1 MFSTQKV
8 AATPSQDEVRKG
20 TTTNVQDINIAIK
33 ETVPLQQPV
42 VEQQGQTTQSHP
54 ARDVKEPVITK
65 VEEVQQQ
72 PGFVLDREQGRI
84 LEQAAKNQQTNS
96 SMVQQAL
103 KVEQSNISS
112 LDSVSRSLQD
122 NSSKLNAAWT
132 AEQEYERKLMEA
144 QKLRDDI
151 SSRLENA
158 KKSELDKNRLLQ
170 EALAAQQ
177 GNAGQLGA
185 SLSTEQAR
193 TQKIEELLAAQRD
206 KTNNLQSAFIAEQA
220 NTRKLQEALRN
231 QQDIISQLE
240 KIRLSQPGNIA
251 EVQRVKTEMPT
262 SYVKE
267 EVQKTVVTVDNRTT
281 GPQHATMKMEQ
292 GSGMTSSSMKSSEH
306 TGSSS
311 SSQQQQGTSGLG
323 YHPLTPEGIEK
334 ATYSSMPLPPSGE
347 QTTGYST
354 TGTTVGETGYNTTT
368 TTASTDTHHASLGER
383 IKAKVHEKIDHLKGK
398 YQE

>member
-1 MFSTQKV
+1 
-8 AATPSQDEVRKG
+8 
-20 TTTNVQDINIAIK
+20 
-33 ETVPLQQPV
+33 
-42 VEQQGQTTQSHP
+42 
-54 ARDVKEPVITK
+54 
-65 VEEVQQQ
+65 
-72 PGFVLDREQGRI
+72 
-84 LEQAAKNQQTNS
+84 
-96 SMVQQAL
+96 
-103 KVEQSNISS
+103 

-151 SSRLENA
+151 SSRLETA
-158 KKSELDKNRLLQ
+158 KKSELEKNRLLQ
-170 EALAAQQ
+170 EALTAQQ

-206 KTNNLQSAFIAEQA
+206 KTKNLQSAFIAEQE

-262 SYVKE
+262 SYVRE
-267 EVQKTVVTVDNRTT
+267 ELQKTVVTVDNRTA
-281 GPQHATMKMEQ
+281 GPQYATMKMEQ
-292 GSGMTSSSMKSSEH
+292 GSGMTSSSMKSSEP
-306 TGSSS
+306 TS

-347 QTTGYST
+347 QTTGYT
-354 TGTTVGETGYNTTT
+354 TKGTTMGETGYTTTT

>member
-1 MFSTQKV
+1 M
-8 AATPSQDEVRKG
+8 
-20 TTTNVQDINIAIK
+20 
-33 ETVPLQQPV
+33 
-42 VEQQGQTTQSHP
+42 QSLA
-54 ARDVKEPVITK
+54 ARDVKAPVTTK

-96 SMVQQAL
+96 SMVQQAM

-151 SSRLENA
+151 SSRLETA
-158 KKSELDKNRLLQ
+158 KKSELEKNRLLQ
-170 EALAAQQ
+170 EALTAQQ

-206 KTNNLQSAFIAEQA
+206 KTKNLQSAFIAEQE

-262 SYVKE
+262 SYVRE
-267 EVQKTVVTVDNRTT
+267 ELQKTVVTVDNRTA
-281 GPQHATMKMEQ
+281 GPQYATMKMEQ
-292 GSGMTSSSMKSSEH
+292 GSGMT
-306 TGSSS
+306 S

-334 ATYSSMPLPPSGE
+334 ATYASMPLPPSGE
-347 QTTGYST
+347 QTTVK
-354 TGTTVGETGYNTTT
+354 GTTMGETGYTTTT